1 METIQY
7 NRAERINAIP
17 HEITKLKKYRKYCEN
32 KGWLSQAVILKKRIE
47 ELECEFEE
55 LYESYGKS

>member
-1 METIQY
+1 MGTIQY

-17 HEITKLKKYRKYCEN
+17 HEIAKLKKDRKYCEN
-32 KGWLSQAVILKKRIE
+32 KGWLSQAAILKKRIK

-55 LYESYGKS
+55 LYESYGKA